1 MNNIRKAI
9 IPAALLL
16 AGLSSVEAQ
25 AANTSAGIQITNNAS
40 MSYEVNGATQATVNA
55 SASLLVDARV
65 ALGISEQGTTVEDT
79 ALTYEPDGAGNGKYY
94 RVGVFQI
101 SNAGNIK
108 TVYDLTLSNVASAT
122 TVNGVDDNQDAASL
136 AGFRIFNGSDF
147 SAEVTSANKLTLD
160 RAPDL
165 SNGTTTEIYVYAPV
179 AQITGINNDAY
190 AFNLKVDATQL
201 IERLPDD
208 SADAT
213 AKNLADYTA
222 PAAGDE
228 LTTVELQIVSQT
240 ANADDI
246 IKLAFPDFTP
256 DPTDPTNSG
265 FTKTAEVVW
274 DPINEATSP
283 KALPGAVVKYTITIK
298 NLGTVAADNMTVSDP
313 VPANTT
319 YCTSTENTVCS
330 AAALVYTDA
339 DTSGEPTPADPVF
352 GDSNS
357 DTKPDVTATYSVFGP
372 GDSSVITFYVTI
384 D

>member
-25 AANTSAGIQITNNAS
+25 AANTSAGIQITNSAS

-65 ALGISEQGTTVEDT
+65 ALGISEQGGTVENT
-79 ALTYEPDGAGNGKYY
+79 AQTYEPDGAGNGQYY

-101 SNAGNIK
+101 SNTGNIK
-108 TVYDLTLSNVASAT
+108 TVYDLTLSNVT
-122 TVNGVDDNQDAASL
+122 NGNTVNAVADSQDAASL
-136 AGFRIFNGSDF
+136 SGFRIFNGTGF
-147 SAEVTSANKLTLD
+147 VNNEITATNKLTID

-165 SNGTTTEIYVYAPV
+165 SNGTTAEVYVYAPV
-179 AQITGINNDAY
+179 SQITGINNDAY
-190 AFNLKVDATQL
+190 AFNLQVDATQL
-201 IERLPDD
+201 IERLPGDD
-208 SADAT
+208 GDAT
-213 AKNLADYTA
+213 AKNLTDYTV
-222 PAAGDE
+222 AASGPE
-228 LTTVELQIVSQT
+228 LNTVELQVLSQT

-265 FTKTAEVVW
+265 FTKTAVVVW

-298 NLGTVAADNMTVSDP
+298 NLGAVAASNMTVSDP
-313 VPANTT
+313 LPANAT
-319 YCTSTENTVCS
+319 YCTAAPCAPVAALTSDTQAAEATYPLYDNADNTVKS
-330 AAALVYTDA
+330 AYA
-339 DTSGEPTPADPVF
+339 SF
-352 GDSNS
+352 GASN
-357 DTKPDVTATYSVFGP
+357 VATIV
-372 GDSSVITFYVTI
+372 FYVTI

>member
-25 AANTSAGIQITNNAS
+25 AANTSAGIQITNSAS

-298 NLGTVAADNMTVSDP
+298 NLGAVAASNMTVSDP
-313 VPANTT
+313 LPANAT
-319 YCTSTENTVCS
+319 YCTAAPCAPVAALTSDTQAAEATYPLYDNADNTVKS
-330 AAALVYTDA
+330 AYA
-339 DTSGEPTPADPVF
+339 SF
-352 GDSNS
+352 GASN
-357 DTKPDVTATYSVFGP
+357 VATIV
-372 GDSSVITFYVTI
+372 FYVTI